1 MKPELKEWDAAVTDY
16 LTAAPNDPRADE
28 LLKRVIAA
36 DRKAREAG
44 ILVPLAVPK

>member
-1 MKPELKEWDAAVTDY
+1 
-16 LTAAPNDPRADE
+16 